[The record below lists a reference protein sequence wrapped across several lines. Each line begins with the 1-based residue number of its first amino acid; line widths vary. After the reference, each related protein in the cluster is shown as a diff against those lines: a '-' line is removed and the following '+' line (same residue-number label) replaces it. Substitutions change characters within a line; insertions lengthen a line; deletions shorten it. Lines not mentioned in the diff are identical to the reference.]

1 MQLTA
6 DERSTFLSR
15 LRAVL
20 PVARW
25 FRGKARR
32 LRGLEV
38 AADAP
43 LDLGDGTTAHFL
55 LVRADYREGESELYF
70 VPVLT
75 PGLGEALQS
84 EAFRKAL
91 LRLIVRGES
100 ITTSGGRL
108 AGQPGQAAR
117 GAQLDLP
124 SEALALE
131 QSNSAVAYGEQ
142 FFLKVFRVPELGAN
156 PDIELGRFLTEE
168 ADFANAPVFAGTL
181 TLDLGEGEPRV
192 LALMQRRI
200 EALGDAWPLACALA
214 AGDLQAGLVGASR
227 QSLQLAN
234 ELGLRTAELHAALAQ
249 GTAPTLAPEPFGEA
263 EYTALEQRVAQRCGA
278 TAELLRAK
286 QSGSALADAL
296 AARATG
302 GASAVR
308 GRRRLGGSLVRIHG
322 DYHLGQVLVRA
333 DGALIITDFEGEPA
347 RSLAERRQKRS
358 PLVDVA
364 GMLRSFDYAAATAAR
379 DSDRPV
385 SAGWR
390 EAMSRRFLKAY
401 YGRIPADLLP
411 PKATRDAVL
420 DLLLLEKA
428 AYELAYELNNRPDW
442 VAIPQGGLERLLGK
456 DEG

>member
-32 LRGLEV
+32 LSRLEV

-43 LDLGDGTTAHFL
+43 LPLGDGTTAHFL
-55 LVRADYREGESELYF
+55 LVRADYREGEPEFYF

-84 EAFRKAL
+84 EAFRKTL
-91 LRLIVRGES
+91 LRLIVRGERLV
-100 ITTSGGRL
+100 TTGGVL
-108 AGQPGQAAR
+108 AGEAGRAAQD
-117 GAQLDLP
+117 ASLDLP

-142 FFLKVFRVPELGAN
+142 FFLKVFRAPEIGAN

-168 ADFANAPVFAGTL
+168 AGFANAPVFAGTL

-214 AGDLQAGLVGASR
+214 GGDLQSGLIGASR
-227 QSLQLAN
+227 QSLELAG
-234 ELGLRTAELHAALAQ
+234 ELGLRTAELHAALAS
-249 GTAPTLAPEPFGEA
+249 GTTVTLAPEPFTA
-263 EYTALEQRVAQRCGA
+263 EPFAALQTRVGRRCSETAALLRQKQASPELAAALE
-278 TAELLRAK
+278 
-286 QSGSALADAL
+286 
-296 AARATG
+296 ARASAPTG
-302 GASAVR
+302 AL
-308 GRRRLGGSLVRIHG
+308 RRRPGGSLIRIHG

-347 RSLAERRQKRS
+347 RSLTERRQKRS

-379 DSDRPV
+379 EADTEP

-390 EAMSRRFLKAY
+390 EAMGRRFLRRY
-401 YGRIPADLLP
+401 YERLPVSLLP
-411 PKATRDAVL
+411 ARSVRDEVL
-420 DLLLLEKA
+420 SALLLEKA

-442 VAIPQGGLERLLGK
+442 VAIPQGGLERILGL
-456 DEG
+456 ESGR